1 MTTNLFWVWGGK
13 YAFRTPFSTARLSVW
28 NSKFSK
34 NKNKNKTSILFTPH
48 LSFNLPN
55 QAQLPK
61 FLGQNH
67 RQAAETLRC
76 GFLLPSMGLCLRFN
90 KRPQLSLAM
99 SGRWATDG
107 AGSFCLIMC
116 IS

>member
-1 MTTNLFWVWGGK
+1 MTTNLFWWGGQVC
-13 YAFRTPFSTARLSVW
+13 FEDSSQHCSFICLELQVL
-28 NSKFSK
+28 K
-34 NKNKNKTSILFTPH
+34 NKNKNETSILFTPH

-90 KRPQLSLAM
+90 KRPQPSLAM

-107 AGSFCLIMC
+107 AGSF
-116 IS
+116 